1 MLSAKKCRCAT
12 PETNNYQLGWTGFS
26 LRKQPKEHPAH
37 LFPAISMLLLCVGGR
52 RLINK
57 TNLCNIDKLCDH
69 FCPLQGCR
77 LAENHE
83 LDPLGDAVKQ
93 SNRSLQSRIVL
104 QAAVDH
110 IALVVCELTRK
121 GKDIFSKM
129 VDNLRVKLKLWYFF
143 PIKPLLV

>member
-1 MLSAKKCRCAT
+1 MTSKKCRCAT
-12 PETNNYQLGWTGFS
+12 PERNTSSHVEQTFHSGNSPKSTQFTCFL
-26 LRKQPKEHPAH
+26 QPLYCCFILE
-37 LFPAISMLLLCVGGR
+37 

-57 TNLCNIDKLCDH
+57 TYLCNIDKLCDH
-69 FCPLQGCR
+69 FCPLQGCW

-83 LDPLGDAVKQ
+83 LDPLGDTVKQ

-104 QAAVDH
+104 QAAMDY

-129 VDNLRVKLKLWYFF
+129 VDNFRVKLKL
-143 PIKPLLV
+143 